1 MEPSSKSAEAT
12 LAATVRDDRG
22 PERPEGRAESTP
34 DRSGGRGGPAEEEL
48 RLVEQHRVNLLLM
61 GQHDIVQPMVDALSA
76 RFHQPVGTWS
86 PGERFVLPP
95 AERTGTMVLNDV
107 GALALQDQIQLL
119 EWLSTASGR
128 TQVVSITPSP
138 LLPQVQSGKFIDTL
152 YYRLNT
158 VCVDTTS

>member
-12 LAATVRDDRG
+12 LAATVRDDGG
-22 PERPEGRAESTP
+22 PKRPEGRAEPTP
-34 DRSGGRGGPAEEEL
+34 ERPGGRGPAEEEL

-61 GQHDIVQPMVDALSA
+61 GQDDIVQPMVDALSA

-86 PGERFVLPP
+86 PGERLVLPP

-128 TQVVSITPSP
+128 TQVVSTTPSP
-138 LLPQVQSGKFIDTL
+138 LLPRVQSGKFIDTL

>member
-12 LAATVRDDRG
+12 LAATVRDDSG
-22 PERPEGRAESTP
+22 SKRPEGRAESTTE
-34 DRSGGRGGPAEEEL
+34 RSGGRGPAEEEL

-86 PGERFVLPP
+86 PGERLVLPP

-128 TQVVSITPSP
+128 TQVVSTTPSP
-138 LLPQVQSGKFIDTL
+138 LLPRVQSGKFIDTL

-158 VCVDTTS
+158 VCVDATS

>member
-12 LAATVRDDRG
+12 LAATVRDDRD
-22 PERPEGRAESTP
+22 PTRPEGRAESTSERP
-34 DRSGGRGGPAEEEL
+34 GGRGPAEEEL

-86 PGERFVLPP
+86 PGERLVLPP

-107 GALALQDQIQLL
+107 GALGLQDQIQLL

-128 TQVVSITPSP
+128 TQVVSTTPSP
-138 LLPQVQSGKFIDTL
+138 LLPRVQSGKFIDTL

>member
-12 LAATVRDDRG
+12 LAATVRDDRD
-22 PERPEGRAESTP
+22 PTRPEGRTESTSERP
-34 DRSGGRGGPAEEEL
+34 GGRGPAEEEL

-86 PGERFVLPP
+86 PGERLVLPP

-107 GALALQDQIQLL
+107 GALGLQDQIQLL

-128 TQVVSITPSP
+128 TQVVSTTPSP
-138 LLPQVQSGKFIDTL
+138 LLPRVQSGKFIDTL